1 MGDTSNFWKIV
12 GRLKFLLPFGNRYIW
27 GILSNWNNKTR
38 MTSK

>member
-27 GILSNWNNKTR
+27 GIRNNKTR
-38 MTSK
+38 MTNK